1 MKNNYK
7 WPRILVVL
15 AALLLAGAIFLPIW
29 QIQLAAPQYP
39 EGLLLK
45 IFAKGLAGNVD
56 IVNGLNHYIGMHT
69 LHTEDFIE
77 FTLLPYIIGTLV
89 LLALIAAFVNKK
101 GFYYAYIAVF
111 MFVAVISMVDF
122 YRWEYNYG
130 HNLDPN
136 AAIQVPGMFY
146 QPPLIGYKK
155 LLNFGAY
162 SIPDVGGWLFIGAGV
177 LLFIAYLLI
186 LQPKWLSF
194 EKSKITSA
202 ALIMFAMQ
210 SCSATPQPIKYGTD
224 ACDFCKMTIMQ
235 KKFANEWVTDKG
247 KVSRFDDV
255 HCLLSFRKTDKSNG
269 AAYVNDFME
278 KQEFVKATDL
288 YYVKSEE
295 LKTPMGGHVA
305 AFIDKTSAEEFAIS
319 SKGENLLWQQVGGE
333 LIK

>member
-7 WPRILVVL
+7 WPRIIVVL

-45 IFAKGLAGNVD
+45 IFAKGLGGNVD

-69 LHTEDFIE
+69 LHSIDFIE
-77 FTLLPYIIGTLV
+77 FTLLPYIIGILV
-89 LLALIAAFVNKK
+89 LLGLIAAFINKK
-101 GFYYAYIAVF
+101 RVYYVYTALF
-111 MFVAVISMVDF
+111 MFVAIISMVDF

-162 SIPDVGGWLFIGAGV
+162 SIPDVGGWLFIGAGI
-177 LLFIAYLLI
+177 LIFIAYLLI
-186 LQPKWLSF
+186 LQPKWLTF
-194 EKSKITSA
+194 KKHKLAFA
-202 ALIMFAMQ
+202 ALIIFAMQ
-210 SCSATPQPIKYGTD
+210 SCAVGPAPIKYGSD

-247 KVSRFDDV
+247 KVFRFDDV
-255 HCLLSFRKTDKSNG
+255 HCLQSFRIADKSSG
-269 AAYVNDFME
+269 TAYINTFSE
-278 KQEFVKATDL
+278 RNEFVKAKDL
-288 YYVKSEE
+288 FFVKSEE
-295 LKTPMGGHVA
+295 LKTPMAGHVA
-305 AFIDKTSAEEFAIS
+305 AFSNTVAANKFAKNNQGKSLSWEEVKS
-319 SKGENLLWQQVGGE
+319 ELL
-333 LIK
+333 K

>member
-1 MKNNYK
+1 M
-7 WPRILVVL
+7 L

-45 IFAKGLAGNVD
+45 IFAKGLGGNVD

-69 LHTEDFIE
+69 LHSKDFIE
-77 FTLLPYIIGTLV
+77 FTLLPYIISTLV
-89 LLALIAAFVNKK
+89 LLGLIAGFINKK
-101 GFYYAYIAVF
+101 RVYYIYTALF
-111 MFVAVISMVDF
+111 MFVAIISMVDF

-162 SIPDVGGWLFIGAGV
+162 SIPDVGGWLFIAAG
-177 LLFIAYLLI
+177 LLIFIAYLLI

-194 EKSKITSA
+194 KKDKIAFA
-202 ALIMFAMQ
+202 ALIILVIQ
-210 SCSATPQPIKYGTD
+210 SCSATPQPIKYGSD
-224 ACDFCKMTIMQ
+224 ACDFCKMTIME

-247 KVSRFDDV
+247 KVFHFDDL
-255 HCLLSFRKTDKSNG
+255 HCLQSFRKTNESNG
-269 AAYVNDFME
+269 TAYINDYNSKKE
-278 KQEFVKATDL
+278 LIKAGEMFYL
-288 YYVKSEE
+288 KSEE
-295 LKTPMGGHVA
+295 FKTPMGGNVA
-305 AFIDKTSAEEFAIS
+305 AFIDKASVDVFLRNHAGKSLSWSVVENEMKKELTIS
-319 SKGENLLWQQVGGE
+319 RH
-333 LIK
+333 